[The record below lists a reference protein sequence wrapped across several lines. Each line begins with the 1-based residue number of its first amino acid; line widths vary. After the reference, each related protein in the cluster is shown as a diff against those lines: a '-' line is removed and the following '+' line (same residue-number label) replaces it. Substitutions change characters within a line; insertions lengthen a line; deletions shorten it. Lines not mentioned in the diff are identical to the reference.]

1 MEWAESDIAF
11 IRGQRVARMATV
23 HRQDGPH
30 VVPVCFAFDGESFF
44 TAVDQK
50 PKRVSPDRLRRVQN
64 LQEDSSVALILDEYS
79 EDWSQLRYLLV
90 RGKGVLV
97 TDPGERR
104 NAFRLLE
111 QKYEQYRGVRLPEAD
126 WPLIRIAPTEVYRW
140 QASEEKPEGP

>member
-1 MEWAESDIAF
+1 MEWTESDIAF
-11 IRGQRVARMATV
+11 IRAQRVARMATV
-23 HRQDGPH
+23 RRQDSPH

-44 TAVDQK
+44 TALDRK

-64 LQEDSSVALILDEYS
+64 LQEDPSVALILDEYN

-90 RGKGVLV
+90 RGEAVLV

-111 QKYEQYRGVRLPEAD
+111 EKYEQYRGVGLSEAD
-126 WPLIRIAPTEVYRW
+126 WPLIRVAPMQVHRW
-140 QASEEKPEGP
+140 QASEENPEEP